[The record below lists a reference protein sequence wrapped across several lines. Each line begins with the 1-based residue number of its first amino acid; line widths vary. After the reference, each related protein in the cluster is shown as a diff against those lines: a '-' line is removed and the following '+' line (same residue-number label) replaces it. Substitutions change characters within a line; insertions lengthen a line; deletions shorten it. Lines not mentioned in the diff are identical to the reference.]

1 MNLTTVD
8 SNVDVDTGTDWGMVL
23 IQDQT
28 SERTTRM
35 TREGVV
41 MGEGHVCLCF
51 SNGAV
56 GLWTGPRS
64 SLKTMMVCECM
75 CVC

>member
-1 MNLTTVD
+1 MRATFNTSITSPGSANVTFQTLTDSVIEGEEFFLVNLMTVD

-41 MGEGHVCLCF
+41 MG
-51 SNGAV
+51 
-56 GLWTGPRS
+56 
-64 SLKTMMVCECM
+64 
-75 CVC
+75 